1 MKHFIGYLALTLAPL
16 LVIPVAGCGG
26 RDSAALVARGTA
38 RLEAGDYAAAA
49 RAFKRASR
57 LIHDSAPLS
66 YNLGTACFHL
76 DNLDAA
82 EEAFEAARRID
93 PGHLAAAEMLA
104 RTWSRQG
111 RHAEAIDLLLPL
123 SDTAPREAR
132 PRLLNALAL
141 VEQRTNRIDLAVLHL
156 IQATRLAPRYA
167 PSYYNLGSLLA
178 DAYQLYAEATDPFE
192 LFTRLA
198 DDDDPRLERAREKLL
213 QLKAAAP
220 GGGGASHDRPAR
232 PAAAVQQA
240 IREGDQHY
248 KARKW
253 GPAEAAFARALTAD
267 PLNFDA
273 ALRLGHARLGGGNP
287 AAAVKAYQRAGE
299 LAPSQVEPVYLQ
311 ALAAYTAGNLD
322 QAAQILTS
330 LAIPRWPAHAPHY
343 QLMAY
348 VRAAQRRID
357 EAMIYGRYYLEL
369 MPGTDRG
376 LDPFRAWLDALGN

>member
-26 RDSAALVARGTA
+26 RDRAALVARGTA

-111 RHAEAIDLLLPL
+111 RHAEAIGLLLPL
-123 SDTAPREAR
+123 SSGAAHEDR

-220 GGGGASHDRPAR
+220 GGAGASHDRPAR

-240 IREGDQHY
+240 IREGDQH
-248 KARKW
+248 
-253 GPAEAAFARALTAD
+253 
-267 PLNFDA
+267 
-273 ALRLGHARLGGGNP
+273 
-287 AAAVKAYQRAGE
+287 
-299 LAPSQVEPVYLQ
+299 
-311 ALAAYTAGNLD
+311 
-322 QAAQILTS
+322 
-330 LAIPRWPAHAPHY
+330 
-343 QLMAY
+343 
-348 VRAAQRRID
+348 
-357 EAMIYGRYYLEL
+357 
-369 MPGTDRG
+369 
-376 LDPFRAWLDALGN
+376 